1 MPKVFIS
8 YSYDDDTHIAW
19 VSDLASKLRANGV
32 DVIFDQFETRLGSDL
47 PLFMEQGLS
56 KSSRVICICSDT
68 FNQKANSG
76 RAGVYY
82 EKRIICNELVGDSSS
97 AWVIPLIRNNKS
109 QKKLPTF
116 LSALKYISFEDDG
129 KFKENFYDLLRDL
142 HDQNSLP
149 PLGGNPFEHNP
160 DVLGKIDETIQI
172 SKTLSIT
179 KKSNGTDTFNYL
191 SNSGNYTVGTGLY
204 EFKTHWS
211 TASNHS
217 VHAYNDHVR
226 AIACTSNE
234 IDINNFNLEEYDFSS
249 RARTANIGESVIWI
263 NNNGKILVTKIE
275 KISIENTQKNWLTI
289 TYQTL
294 ENAA

>member
-97 AWVIPLIRNNKS
+97 AWVIPLIRNNK
-109 QKKLPTF
+109 
-116 LSALKYISFEDDG
+116 
-129 KFKENFYDLLRDL
+129 
-142 HDQNSLP
+142 
-149 PLGGNPFEHNP
+149 
-160 DVLGKIDETIQI
+160 
-172 SKTLSIT
+172 
-179 KKSNGTDTFNYL
+179 
-191 SNSGNYTVGTGLY
+191 
-204 EFKTHWS
+204 
-211 TASNHS
+211 
-217 VHAYNDHVR
+217 
-226 AIACTSNE
+226 
-234 IDINNFNLEEYDFSS
+234 
-249 RARTANIGESVIWI
+249 
-263 NNNGKILVTKIE
+263 
-275 KISIENTQKNWLTI
+275 
-289 TYQTL
+289 
-294 ENAA
+294 